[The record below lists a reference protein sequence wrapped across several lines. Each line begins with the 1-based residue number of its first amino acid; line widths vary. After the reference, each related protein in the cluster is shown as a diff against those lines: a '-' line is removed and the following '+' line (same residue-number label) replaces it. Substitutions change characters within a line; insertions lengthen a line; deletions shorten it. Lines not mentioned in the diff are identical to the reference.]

1 MQQESE
7 FKIQNP
13 HEPCEASEARGESK
27 IQNPM
32 APRHNFD
39 KQTAEFRIRIQET
52 RSPREIMQENP
63 ESRIWTGL
71 WGFCVNE
78 RGIQNSEFDG
88 PRQGAEY
95 FIIDNSRIRPDSVI
109 LHDCIYLSIALR
121 AKQGDVPALR
131 LAKHPCY
138 PKQRYAP
145 EYYYLADLY
154 RRAWSCQTGG
164 LNGAG

>member
-1 MQQESE
+1 
-7 FKIQNP
+7 
-13 HEPCEASEARGESK
+13 
-27 IQNPM
+27 M

-71 WGFCVNE
+71 WGFCVDE

-95 FIIDNSRIRPDSVI
+95 FIIDNSRIRPDSEIV
-109 LHDCIYLSIALR
+109 HHS
-121 AKQGDVPALR
+121 
-131 LAKHPCY
+131 
-138 PKQRYAP
+138 
-145 EYYYLADLY
+145 
-154 RRAWSCQTGG
+154 S
-164 LNGAG
+164 

>member
-1 MQQESE
+1 
-7 FKIQNP
+7 
-13 HEPCEASEARGESK
+13 
-27 IQNPM
+27 M

-71 WGFCVNE
+71 WGFCVDE

-95 FIIDNSRIRPDSVI
+95 FIIDNSRIRPDSQI
-109 LHDCIYLSIALR
+109 LHHSAR
-121 AKQGDVPALR
+121 AGGLQPWIMARKTTSLIPLLERSHARDVP
-131 LAKHPCY
+131 
-138 PKQRYAP
+138 
-145 EYYYLADLY
+145 
-154 RRAWSCQTGG
+154 S
-164 LNGAG
+164 